1 LTIVRSIT
9 VMKYATANS
18 ANARQRPVFRDGGGI
33 GPPVIDLELTG
44 ASREPGCPVD
54 LAPISLRVDS

>member
-33 GPPVIDLELTG
+33 VCR
-44 ASREPGCPVD
+44 SNNR
-54 LAPISLRVDS
+54 LRG